1 MLTLASERPTLNTNV
16 TFIMLTLASI
26 VLTLPDNYVNF
37 FDLEFL
43 SLAESRVEIKL
54 GLADSPLAS
63 DAQ

>member
-1 MLTLASERPTLNTNV
+1 ML
-16 TFIMLTLASI
+16 ILASI
-26 VLTLPDNYVNF
+26 VLTLPDYVDF

-63 DAQ
+63 DAR